1 MTLFNCKP
9 ARVGATASALLSLG
23 LVAWSP
29 VSHAQTQAAATPQ
42 TIAANKAFS
51 TTLPWNNTSEDEL
64 AKRGFVA
71 TLEDPLIR
79 NAAGKVVLDLSAYD
93 FAQGPAPET
102 ANPSLWRHAAL
113 LRMHGLFKVAPKI
126 WQVRGFDISVMSIIE
141 TDTGYI
147 VIDPLT
153 VAETAK
159 AAMSLVKKHVG
170 DRPIHAVIYTHS
182 HADHFGGVKG
192 IVSEADVQAGKVKI
206 IAPSGFMEHAVSE
219 NLIAGPAMSRRA
231 VFQFGTTLER
241 GPAGQVG
248 AGIGME
254 VPVGGSLGLIA
265 PTDTIERTG
274 QTMTVDGMRIEFQVT
289 PGTEAPAE
297 MNFFFPDLGALC
309 LAENANVT
317 MHNILPPRGALVRD
331 SKAWAD
337 YLTESMNLFG
347 ARTDVMFV
355 SHGWPRWGRQEVAT
369 YVANHR
375 DAYKYLHDQSVRLMN
390 QGMTA
395 SEIAE
400 TIALPELLTQQWY
413 NHGYYGTMS
422 HNSKAV
428 YQRYLGWY
436 DANPANL
443 NPLPPEV
450 VAKRYVEAMGGTDKA
465 LGIAKTAFEA
475 GDYRWSAELASR
487 IVFAD
492 GTNKSARELL
502 AQSFEQM
509 GYQAE
514 SMLWRNMYLT
524 GAQEARKTPNVPNA
538 GTVAPD
544 MISAISTPQLFDL
557 LAIRVDPEK
566 AKGKT
571 IAVAFVFPDRNERY
585 RLVLRNSVMV
595 NEGPSNEPVDA
606 TVTMPRPAFLSMLF
620 SGANPASLVLRGVM
634 KIDGKTDALRAF
646 MGSLDTAEPKPPFP
660 IVTP

>member
-1 MTLFNCKP
+1 MLASNRNSRQLWLK
-9 ARVGATASALLSLG
+9 ASALLSVG

-29 VSHAQTQAAATPQ
+29 VAQAQTVGAATPQ

-51 TTLPWNNTSEDEL
+51 ATLPWSNTSEDEL

-79 NAAGKVVLDLSAYD
+79 NAAGKVVLDLSAYN

-170 DRPIHAVIYTHS
+170 DKPIHAVIYTHS

-192 IVSEADVQAGKVKI
+192 IVSEADVAAGKVKI

-254 VPVGGSLGLIA
+254 VPVGGALGLIA

-297 MNFFFPDLGALC
+297 MNFFFPD
-309 LAENANVT
+309 
-317 MHNILPPRGALVRD
+317 
-331 SKAWAD
+331 
-337 YLTESMNLFG
+337 
-347 ARTDVMFV
+347 
-355 SHGWPRWGRQEVAT
+355 
-369 YVANHR
+369 
-375 DAYKYLHDQSVRLMN
+375 
-390 QGMTA
+390 
-395 SEIAE
+395 
-400 TIALPELLTQQWY
+400 
-413 NHGYYGTMS
+413 
-422 HNSKAV
+422 
-428 YQRYLGWY
+428 
-436 DANPANL
+436 
-443 NPLPPEV
+443 
-450 VAKRYVEAMGGTDKA
+450 
-465 LGIAKTAFEA
+465 
-475 GDYRWSAELASR
+475 
-487 IVFAD
+487 
-492 GTNKSARELL
+492 
-502 AQSFEQM
+502 
-509 GYQAE
+509 
-514 SMLWRNMYLT
+514 
-524 GAQEARKTPNVPNA
+524 
-538 GTVAPD
+538 
-544 MISAISTPQLFDL
+544 
-557 LAIRVDPEK
+557 
-566 AKGKT
+566 
-571 IAVAFVFPDRNERY
+571 
-585 RLVLRNSVMV
+585 
-595 NEGPSNEPVDA
+595 
-606 TVTMPRPAFLSMLF
+606 
-620 SGANPASLVLRGVM
+620 
-634 KIDGKTDALRAF
+634 
-646 MGSLDTAEPKPPFP
+646 
-660 IVTP
+660 